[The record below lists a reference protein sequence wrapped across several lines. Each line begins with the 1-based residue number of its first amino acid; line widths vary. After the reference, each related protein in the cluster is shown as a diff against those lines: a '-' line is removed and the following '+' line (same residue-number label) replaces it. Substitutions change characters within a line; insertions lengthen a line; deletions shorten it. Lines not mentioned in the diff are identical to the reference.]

1 MRLPILDG
9 NELLDDIVGYLG
21 VLNREYRV
29 SVHGVEQVLGPY
41 FQRLLPYNTHT
52 HPACLYAKAHS
63 LRLCNRCQRVARR
76 LCPAARRMLWR
87 VLFRHGGIR
96 LSHSLEPRA
105 HAMRHRFRER
115 LSGAGANRRRARI
128 TAAKRLPID
137 RDKLLSLL
145 PAQSTAIPPLE
156 ELRPRIRPLADM
168 LAFLAQSVPQG
179 DFRDLPGGRAR
190 DVFYQRVVAYLED
203 HYRTNLSLETLAK
216 ANHCSASYLSHMF
229 KAMSGLSL
237 RAYINALRIRDA
249 VVYLENTDM
258 PISEIAYALGY
269 GDSNY
274 FSTVFQRE
282 KGCPPSAYRKRR
294 GVQPPD
300 QA

>member
-1 MRLPILDG
+1 
-9 NELLDDIVGYLG
+9 
-21 VLNREYRV
+21 
-29 SVHGVEQVLGPY
+29 
-41 FQRLLPYNTHT
+41 
-52 HPACLYAKAHS
+52 
-63 LRLCNRCQRVARR
+63 
-76 LCPAARRMLWR
+76 
-87 VLFRHGGIR
+87 
-96 LSHSLEPRA
+96 
-105 HAMRHRFRER
+105 
-115 LSGAGANRRRARI
+115 
-128 TAAKRLPID
+128 
-137 RDKLLSLL
+137 
-145 PAQSTAIPPLE
+145 
-156 ELRPRIRPLADM
+156 M

-258 PISEIAYALGY
+258 PVSEIAYALGY

-274 FSTVFQRE
+274 FSTVFQPG
-282 KGCPPSAYRKRR
+282 KGLPAQRLSQAPRRAAPRPSVTMPARQRASKANRWQSSAPQVASGTKRTPR
-294 GVQPPD
+294 SFACTACVRRR
-300 QA
+300 

>member
-1 MRLPILDG
+1 M
-9 NELLDDIVGYLG
+9 
-21 VLNREYRV
+21 
-29 SVHGVEQVLGPY
+29 
-41 FQRLLPYNTHT
+41 
-52 HPACLYAKAHS
+52 
-63 LRLCNRCQRVARR
+63 
-76 LCPAARRMLWR
+76 
-87 VLFRHGGIR
+87 
-96 LSHSLEPRA
+96 
-105 HAMRHRFRER
+105 
-115 LSGAGANRRRARI
+115 
-128 TAAKRLPID
+128 
-137 RDKLLSLL
+137 
-145 PAQSTAIPPLE
+145 
-156 ELRPRIRPLADM
+156 
-168 LAFLAQSVPQG
+168 
-179 DFRDLPGGRAR
+179 
-190 DVFYQRVVAYLED
+190 AYLED

-294 GVQPPD
+294 GEQPPD